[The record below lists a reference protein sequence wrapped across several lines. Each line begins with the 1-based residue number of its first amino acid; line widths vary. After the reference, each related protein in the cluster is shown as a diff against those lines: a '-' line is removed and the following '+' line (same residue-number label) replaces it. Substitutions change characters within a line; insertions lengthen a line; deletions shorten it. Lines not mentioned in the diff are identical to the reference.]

1 MHVLN
6 RTTPACLPLEQPHES
21 PVAGDSGK
29 LSWTEGGWARW
40 VWSLMLGLSSPC
52 QTHQG
57 KGWRNLEAVVWV
69 LLHPPC
75 PLSDSDPLAL
85 LLHSAVAG
93 VSSSGEGG
101 GLHPSHSGTS
111 CFKDASH
118 DFCRW
123 VPLPPL
129 LVSPSDSQQHP
140 CLTKIRT
147 TEWWYHLP
155 NLILDQEAHFIPKE
169 IMQEWTQQT
178 WVAQTPHV
186 QKKGLSLA
194 LTLVWLTGEK
204 SMTREV
210 YPNSAIYGECL
221 FLPRRVSSE

>member
-1 MHVLN
+1 MSDPPGE
-6 RTTPACLPLEQPHES
+6 R
-21 PVAGDSGK
+21 G
-29 LSWTEGGWARW
+29 
-40 VWSLMLGLSSPC
+40 
-52 QTHQG
+52 
-57 KGWRNLEAVVWV
+57 RNLEAVVWA

-85 LLHSAVAG
+85 LLHSAVAR
-93 VSSSGEGG
+93 VRSSGEGG
-101 GLHPSHSGTS
+101 GLHPSHSGAS

-140 CLTKIRT
+140 CLIKIRT

-155 NLILDQEAHFIPKE
+155 NLILDQEAHFIPNE

-194 LTLVWLTGEK
+194 LTLVWLAGEK

-210 YPNSAIYGECL
+210 YPNSGIYGECL
-221 FLPRRVSSE
+221 FLPHRVSSE